1 MSCLRLAFQRRI
13 FTDFVPE
20 SGLLLLGRGLG
31 IDELVQSYI
40 ELYASPKLL
49 VFVLNLSEALEADL
63 LREYTAGEHELV
75 GQVLFKVVDTNT
87 AIARRQELYLAGGVI
102 SITARIL
109 LMDLLKSRIPT
120 DLVTGVIVAEAH
132 AVQEDGAEAFALELL
147 RRANPLAFI
156 KALSEHAEPFATG
169 WAKPD
174 KALKMLKVRQL
185 FLHPRFDPDID
196 NELSAA
202 SVVANEYRQQATAR
216 MRSINIA
223 LADLVQ
229 KCLREIGK
237 ANPQIEMD
245 DLKSTD
251 LLATGEL
258 AGMIRRRL
266 RTEWHRVSLKS
277 RQLISELALLYAI
290 ESHLLAYD
298 SVTFARFLETLV
310 LASRITAAEDVDSA
324 AFWLDDDIAQA
335 MIETARGRVLR
346 GTVEECPKWQCLQNI
361 ISEELQHEGD
371 RVLVLVSDGS
381 VKLQL
386 QGMLHHGP
394 SAYLSDQLAGFKA
407 WRERGEFVTRSCM
420 AGVDE
425 QGRSRRFRAG
435 ALPPHIDPTQYI
447 LSVAAATSHEPINL
461 AADEQPPDYEAELA
475 KRGIFVRAYG
485 DLLHPLCFLE
495 SLSPSSIIM
504 YEIDLAFVRTI
515 EVYKTIH
522 GDSPLTLSMLFY
534 HNTSEEVQYLV
545 GIRREKEAFA
555 SLIASKPVKR
565 THNPFLLEPARHR
578 G

>member
-1 MSCLRLAFQRRI
+1 MSFLKLDFQRRI

-20 SGLLLLGRGLG
+20 SGLLLLGHGLG
-31 IDELVQSYI
+31 IDELVRGYV

-49 VFVLNLSEALEADL
+49 VFVLNLSEAFEADL
-63 LREYTAGEHELV
+63 LQEYTAGEHELV
-75 GQVLFKVVDTNT
+75 GQVLFKVVDTT
-87 AIARRQELYLAGGVI
+87 TTVARRQQLYLAGGVI

-109 LMDLLKSRIPT
+109 LMDLLKDRIPT
-120 DLVTGVIVAEAH
+120 DLVTGIIVAGAH
-132 AVQEDGAEAFALELL
+132 AVQEDGTEAFALELF
-147 RRANPLAFI
+147 RRANSIAFI
-156 KALSEHAEPFATG
+156 KALSEHVEPFATG

-174 KALKMLKVRQL
+174 KALKMLKVKQL

-196 NELSAA
+196 SELSAA
-202 SVVANEYRQQATAR
+202 SVVVNEYRQQATAR

-277 RQLISELALLYAI
+277 RQLISELGLLYAI
-290 ESHLLAYD
+290 ESYLLAYD
-298 SVTFARFLETLV
+298 SVTFLRFLETLV
-310 LASRITAAEDVDSA
+310 MASRTTAAEDIESA

-361 ISEELQHEGD
+361 ISEELQREEHK
-371 RVLVLVSDGS
+371 VLVLVSDGN

-386 QGMLHHGP
+386 QCMLHHGP
-394 SAYLSDQLAGFKA
+394 AAYLSDQLAGFKT
-407 WRERGEFVTRSCM
+407 WRQRGEFVTRSCM

-425 QGRSRRFRAG
+425 QGRSKRFRTG

-447 LSVAAATSHEPINL
+447 LSVAAATSHEPISTAMN
-461 AADEQPPDYEAELA
+461 EQPPDYEAELA
-475 KRGIFVRAYG
+475 KRGIFIRIYS
-485 DLLHPLCFLE
+485 DLLRPLCLLE
-495 SLSPSSIIM
+495 SLNPSSIIM
-504 YEIDLAFVRTI
+504 YEIDLAFIRTV
-515 EVYKTIH
+515 EVFF
-522 GDSPLTLSMLFY
+522 GLT
-534 HNTSEEVQYLV
+534 
-545 GIRREKEAFA
+545 
-555 SLIASKPVKR
+555 
-565 THNPFLLEPARHR
+565 RHR
-578 G
+578 STRRSTEIAH